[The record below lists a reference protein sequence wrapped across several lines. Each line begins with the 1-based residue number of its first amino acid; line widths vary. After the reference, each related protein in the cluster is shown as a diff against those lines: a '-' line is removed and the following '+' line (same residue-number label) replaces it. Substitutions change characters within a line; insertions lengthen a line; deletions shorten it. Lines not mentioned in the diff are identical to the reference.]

1 MTKPART
8 AKPTAGAKLNQ
19 QGVLQALRAC
29 ESKKA
34 GDITL
39 LEMDRASSAFTDYF
53 VICSGTN
60 PRQIQAI
67 ADEVEE
73 TLGRR
78 GLRPL
83 NVEGYNRA
91 EWILL
96 DYFDF
101 VVHIFSEHARK
112 FYDLERLWK
121 SARRVEVSSLQ
132 TVARRRSTRRGTA
145 KLSRPAKRTS
155 AKPTSKRGSP
165 TRKRKTK

>member
-39 LEMDRASSAFTDYF
+39 LEMDKASSAFSDYF
-53 VICSGTN
+53 GICSGTN

-96 DYFDF
+96 DYFDWLP
-101 VVHIFSEHARK
+101 FS
-112 FYDLERLWK
+112 
-121 SARRVEVSSLQ
+121 
-132 TVARRRSTRRGTA
+132 
-145 KLSRPAKRTS
+145 
-155 AKPTSKRGSP
+155 
-165 TRKRKTK
+165 